1 VTAVNQSPS
10 RSIAAAVL
18 LVILAT
24 ATACTRGSGATS
36 NSGETSSPGTHST
49 STTATS
55 LPTISTAEDE
65 VLQAYTAFWKALPVA
80 ARLSEGPREELLR
93 KHLVS
98 PALANVLASL
108 ASQAAFKKRL
118 YGQNVPKPE
127 VSALTATTAT
137 VEDCQENA
145 DSCAVSSCPYAL
157 RKSLSLGLVSG
168 ESREQSAS
176 VTSTSSAAHGRS
188 TSGD

>member
-1 VTAVNQSPS
+1 MTAVNQSLS

-24 ATACTRGSGATS
+24 AIACTGDSGATS

-55 LPTISTAEDE
+55 LQTISTAEDE
-65 VLQAYTAFWKALPVA
+65 VLLAYTAFWKALPVA

-98 PALANVLASL
+98 PALGNVLASL

-127 VSALTATTAT
+127 VSALTPTTAT
-137 VEDCQENA
+137 VEDCQ
-145 DSCAVSSCPYAL
+145 DSSKAGVQDL
-157 RKSLSLGLVSG
+157 KTG
-168 ESREQSAS
+168 EKLTVGQKRNPVGA
-176 VTSTSSAAHGRS
+176 TLKLDATGAWKIATLAYPGG
-188 TSGD
+188 TC